1 MKHATMN
8 NTYKR
13 LLGNKWVLRTADV
26 TQEQIAHKTNE
37 AKTKPLADHP
47 LNHIKADLIIT
58 PSVTIAPVIPTLA
71 PVIQTSVGTAK
82 TTVIKNTQAQQDYK
96 LIILGHNISPEMTL
110 QDDNTQATIMLKKM
124 LQAMKLDLATE
135 IYLHNMPT
143 LEHTAERPC
152 SFQFI
157 EELNLQASAICLFG
171 TQAIKSDFIP
181 NMAIN
186 KIRGLELAYKNT
198 PVIVTFS
205 LPYIL
210 RNPDVKPLV
219 WSDLQK
225 IMAIISN

>member
-26 TQEQIAHKTNE
+26 TQEQIVQRPNE
-37 AKTKPLADHP
+37 AKTKRLADALP
-47 LNHIKADLIIT
+47 SYSKADLIIT
-58 PSVTIAPVIPTLA
+58 PAVTTTAVIPTLA
-71 PVIQTSVGTAK
+71 PVIPTSVETNKAK
-82 TTVIKNTQAQQDYK
+82 VVTTLPPQKDYK
-96 LIILGHNISPEMTL
+96 LIILGHNISPGMTL

-124 LQAMKLDLATE
+124 LKAMKLDLETE
-135 IYLHNMPT
+135 VYLHNIPT

-181 NMAIN
+181 NIAIN
-186 KIRGLELAYKNT
+186 KIRGQELAYQNI

-225 IMAIISN
+225 IMGIIN